1 MSNENHRQTSTMHVM
16 AISTGI
22 AIGPVRLFKP
32 TGLAVETAKIGSD
45 QVEAEQQRLHKALAT
60 AVNELEELSRH
71 VAQTVGRNEAGIFEA
86 QQLMLQDPELLEEA
100 TELITQQY
108 FSAATA
114 LQQAAEHQAQELE
127 SLENET
133 LAARAAD
140 IRDVAARAI
149 RHLQNTDTRSASTGQ
164 DSTPVLLFAHD
175 LTPSDTA
182 SLDPRAILGIC
193 TVVGGPTTHAAIIAR
208 ALEIP
213 AVAGMD
219 PHVLSILH
227 NGQQIAI
234 DGTQGLLY
242 LSLDGE
248 QERTLQ
254 DSMRRQQVERIARR
268 TQNEIQWRSR

>member
-16 AISTGI
+16 AISAGI

-60 AVNELEELSRH
+60 AVNELEELSGH
-71 VAQTVGRNEAGIFEA
+71 VARTVGRNEAGIFEA
-86 QQLMLQDPELLEEA
+86 QQLMLQDPELLAET
-100 TELITQQY
+100 TELITQHH

-140 IRDVAARAI
+140 MRDVAARAI
-149 RHLQNTDTRSASTGQ
+149 RHLQAEKIADKRSGG
-164 DSTPVLLFAHD
+164 DGTPKLIVAHD

-182 SLDPRAILGIC
+182 TFDPRTILGIC
-193 TVVGGPTTHAAIIAR
+193 TAVGGPTTHAAIIAR
-208 ALEIP
+208 A
-213 AVAGMD
+213 M
-219 PHVLSILH
+219 
-227 NGQQIAI
+227 
-234 DGTQGLLY
+234 
-242 LSLDGE
+242 
-248 QERTLQ
+248 
-254 DSMRRQQVERIARR
+254 
-268 TQNEIQWRSR
+268 